1 MTISLRT
8 ACVPVT
14 LQSVHDLLAAGRFD
28 LSTEARTQADID
40 TLFAGSF
47 GPGAYAREHRL
58 GPKDRPDF
66 LVGGAI
72 VVEVKHFRASPLPT
86 LRQLARYAAYP
97 QVEAV
102 ILASGRTVAAP
113 PDLRGKPLVVV
124 SLGSAWL

>member
-1 MTISLRT
+1 MISLRT

-14 LQSVHDLLAAGRFD
+14 AAAVRDLLVAGRFD

-66 LVGGAI
+66 LVGGSI

-97 QVEAV
+97 EIEAI
-102 ILASGRTVAAP
+102 ILATARSMAAP
-113 PDLRGKPLVVV
+113 PDLRGKLLYVV